1 MNKALRSTCFRRRE
15 CPLASTESNKVSR
28 PVTVMSCLLVLLISK
43 NGSHEKTPSLVT
55 EENAGVS
62 AQRND
67 TETPEGGWMYG
78 KSSYNFFGKS
88 RTSVR
93 NVRTV
98 TPMAT

>member
-1 MNKALRSTCFRRRE
+1 M
-15 CPLASTESNKVSR
+15 
-28 PVTVMSCLLVLLISK
+28 VMSCLLVLLIPK
-43 NGSHEKTPSLVT
+43 NGSHEKTPRLFT
-55 EENAGVS
+55 ENGVVNP
-62 AQRND
+62 QRND
-67 TETPEGGWMYG
+67 TETPEGGWVYC